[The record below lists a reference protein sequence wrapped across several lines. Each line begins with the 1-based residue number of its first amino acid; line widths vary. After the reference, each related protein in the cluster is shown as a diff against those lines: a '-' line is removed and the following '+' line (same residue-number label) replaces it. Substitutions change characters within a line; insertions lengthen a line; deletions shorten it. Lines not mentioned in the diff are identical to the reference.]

1 MKTFLKIFMYSY
13 ICKLAV
19 IQPGTLQPWFVQF
32 EAQWLDQVQR
42 SAGVGAQAYY
52 ISRVGWYLG
61 LE

>member
-1 MKTFLKIFMYSY
+1 MYSY

-32 EAQWLDQVQR
+32 EAQWFDQVQR

-52 ISRVGWYLG
+52 ISRVRWYLG